1 MEGKTPLKYLEER
14 AWTIING
21 RDKEGEKW
29 TCIGERGN
37 SIINYVIGN
46 QEATEEIIDTKVG
59 KRTGS
64 DHMPLEIEI
73 GGPEL
78 QKNQEKK
85 DEEKEKREW
94 TNENVEKYLE
104 ECKDWTCNGRT
115 VEEMWTEI
123 KKKINEAMPKKK
135 VKIRKWGM
143 GEKV

>member
-1 MEGKTPLKYLEER
+1 MIAFLRERLKQEVMIIVGDWNAKTGEEGGMINEDLRENRRSKHKTINMEGKTPLKYLEER

-37 SIINYVIGN
+37 SIIDYVIGN

-78 QKNQEKK
+78 QKN
-85 DEEKEKREW
+85 
-94 TNENVEKYLE
+94 
-104 ECKDWTCNGRT
+104 
-115 VEEMWTEI
+115 
-123 KKKINEAMPKKK
+123 
-135 VKIRKWGM
+135 
-143 GEKV
+143 

>member
-1 MEGKTPLKYLEER
+1 MIAFLRERLKQEVMIIVGDWNARTGEEGGMINEDLRENRRSKHKTINMEGKTPLKYLEER

-37 SIINYVIGN
+37 SIIDYVIGN

-78 QKNQEKK
+78 QKN
-85 DEEKEKREW
+85 
-94 TNENVEKYLE
+94 
-104 ECKDWTCNGRT
+104 
-115 VEEMWTEI
+115 
-123 KKKINEAMPKKK
+123 
-135 VKIRKWGM
+135 
-143 GEKV
+143 

>member
-1 MEGKTPLKYLEER
+1 MIAFLRERLKQEVMIIVGDWNAKTGEEGGMINEDLRENRRSKHKTINMEGKTPLKYLEER
-14 AWTIING
+14 AWMIING

-37 SIINYVIGN
+37 SIIDYVIGN

-78 QKNQEKK
+78 QKN
-85 DEEKEKREW
+85 
-94 TNENVEKYLE
+94 
-104 ECKDWTCNGRT
+104 
-115 VEEMWTEI
+115 
-123 KKKINEAMPKKK
+123 
-135 VKIRKWGM
+135 
-143 GEKV
+143 

>member
-1 MEGKTPLKYLEER
+1 MIIVGDWNARTGEEGGMINEDLRENRRSKHKTINMEGKTPLKYLEER
-14 AWTIING
+14 AWMIING

-37 SIINYVIGN
+37 SIIDYVIGN

-78 QKNQEKK
+78 QKN
-85 DEEKEKREW
+85 
-94 TNENVEKYLE
+94 
-104 ECKDWTCNGRT
+104 
-115 VEEMWTEI
+115 
-123 KKKINEAMPKKK
+123 
-135 VKIRKWGM
+135 
-143 GEKV
+143 